1 MSRNSSYFKGER
13 FNALAKKEGFRS
25 RAAYK
30 LIQIQKDF
38 KLIKSG
44 DNILD
49 LGSAP
54 GGWSQVASN
63 ILSGSGSI
71 IAIDLL
77 PMKQITNVDF
87 HQLDLN
93 DIDKINLRE
102 ISIVLSDIAPNIS
115 GVNIIDDENMIA
127 LLEIEISI
135 VDKFLQIGGKYLCKC
150 FEGSSL
156 NFLTSSK
163 TFFFSITCSFG
174 TVISSFFFSLLK
186 TLKDHLTLGSVFGE
200 PSGFLKVPSGKW

>member
-1 MSRNSSYFKGER
+1 M
-13 FNALAKKEGFRS
+13 AKKEGFRS

-156 NFLTSSK
+156 NFLTNK
-163 TFFFSITCSFG
+163 
-174 TVISSFFFSLLK
+174 
-186 TLKDHLTLGSVFGE
+186 LKDRFEIIKRIKPDASRSTSKECYILGI
-200 PSGFLKVPSGKW
+200 KKK

>member
-1 MSRNSSYFKGER
+1 MSKNASYFRGEK
-13 FNALAKKEGFRS
+13 FNALAKNEGFRS

-30 LIQIQKDF
+30 LTQIQKDF
-38 KLIKSG
+38 KVIKPG
-44 DNILD
+44 DKILD

-63 ILSGSGSI
+63 VLDGTGSI

-77 PMKQITNVDF
+77 PMKKIKNVEF
-87 HQLDLN
+87 HQMDLK
-93 DIDKINLRE
+93 DIDKISIQKL
-102 ISIVLSDIAPNIS
+102 SIVLSDIAPNIS
-115 GVNIIDDENMIA
+115 GVNIIDNENMIA

-156 NFLTSSK
+156 NFLTNKIKDRFEIIKRIKPDASRSTSK
-163 TFFFSITCSFG
+163 ECYI
-174 TVISSFFFSLLK
+174 
-186 TLKDHLTLGSVFGE
+186 LGI
-200 PSGFLKVPSGKW
+200 KKK

>member
-63 ILSGSGSI
+63 ILNGSGSI

-77 PMKQITNVDF
+77 PMKKITNVDF
-87 HQLDLN
+87 HQLDL
-93 DIDKINLRE
+93 K
-102 ISIVLSDIAPNIS
+102 
-115 GVNIIDDENMIA
+115 NMIA

-156 NFLTSSK
+156 NFLINK
-163 TFFFSITCSFG
+163 
-174 TVISSFFFSLLK
+174 
-186 TLKDHLTLGSVFGE
+186 LKDRFEIIKRIKPDASRSTSKECYILGI
-200 PSGFLKVPSGKW
+200 KKK

>member
-63 ILSGSGSI
+63 LLKGTGSI

-77 PMKQITNVDF
+77 PMKKITNVDF

-115 GVNIIDDENMIA
+115 GVNVIDNENMIS

-156 NFLTSSK
+156 NFLTNK
-163 TFFFSITCSFG
+163 
-174 TVISSFFFSLLK
+174 
-186 TLKDHLTLGSVFGE
+186 LKDRFEIIKRIKPDASRSTSKECYILGI
-200 PSGFLKVPSGKW
+200 KKK

>member
-77 PMKQITNVDF
+77 PMKKITNVDF

-156 NFLTSSK
+156 NFLINK
-163 TFFFSITCSFG
+163 
-174 TVISSFFFSLLK
+174 
-186 TLKDHLTLGSVFGE
+186 LKDRFEIIKRIKPNASRSTSKECYILGI
-200 PSGFLKVPSGKW
+200 KKK

>member
-1 MSRNSSYFKGER
+1 MSRDSSYFKGER

-71 IAIDLL
+71 IAIDLH
-77 PMKQITNVDF
+77 PMKQIKNVDF

-135 VDKFLQIGGKYLCKC
+135 VDKFLKIGGKYLCKC

-156 NFLTSSK
+156 NFLTNK
-163 TFFFSITCSFG
+163 
-174 TVISSFFFSLLK
+174 
-186 TLKDHLTLGSVFGE
+186 LKDRFEIIKRIKPDASRSTSKECYILGI
-200 PSGFLKVPSGKW
+200 KKK

>member
-1 MSRNSSYFKGER
+1 MSKDSSYFRGEK
-13 FNALAKKEGFRS
+13 FNALAKNEGFRS

-30 LIQIQKDF
+30 LTQIQKDF
-38 KLIKSG
+38 KVIKPG
-44 DNILD
+44 DKILD

-63 ILSGSGSI
+63 VLDGTGSI

-77 PMKQITNVDF
+77 PMKKIKNVEF
-87 HQLDLN
+87 HQMDLK
-93 DIDKINLRE
+93 DIDKISIQKL
-102 ISIVLSDIAPNIS
+102 SIVLSDIAPNIS
-115 GVNIIDDENMIA
+115 GVNIIDNENMIA

-156 NFLTSSK
+156 NFLTNK
-163 TFFFSITCSFG
+163 
-174 TVISSFFFSLLK
+174 
-186 TLKDHLTLGSVFGE
+186 LKDRFEIIKRIKPDASRSTSKECYILGI
-200 PSGFLKVPSGKW
+200 KKK

>member
-1 MSRNSSYFKGER
+1 MSKNASYFRGEK
-13 FNALAKKEGFRS
+13 FNALAKNEGFRS

-30 LIQIQKDF
+30 LTQIQKDF
-38 KLIKSG
+38 KVIKPG
-44 DNILD
+44 DKILD

-63 ILSGSGSI
+63 VLDGTGSI

-77 PMKQITNVDF
+77 PMKKIKNVEF
-87 HQLDLN
+87 HQMDLK
-93 DIDKINLRE
+93 DIDKISIQKL
-102 ISIVLSDIAPNIS
+102 SIVLSDIAPNIS
-115 GVNIIDDENMIA
+115 GVNIIDNENMIA

-156 NFLTSSK
+156 NFLTNK
-163 TFFFSITCSFG
+163 
-174 TVISSFFFSLLK
+174 
-186 TLKDHLTLGSVFGE
+186 LKDRFEIIKRIKPDASRSTSKECYILGI
-200 PSGFLKVPSGKW
+200 KKK